1 MIPCSVYLEGEYDLN
16 DICIGVPCIIG
27 ANGVESIVDVQLNAD
42 EKQKMQDSAEKV
54 KAMNAA
60 LSDNL

>member
-27 ANGVESIVDVQLNAD
+27 ANGVESIVDVQLNTD